1 MVTIPFMCASTCH
14 LKPDPYSTGVG
25 LLEDTAVCRAYIS
38 IPRHDGVGVAV
49 FSYGGFGGW
58 GGEYPIMPV
67 SVCGGACLGLDDVS
81 SNVIGCWFIH
91 GLCGGVLLSCFC
103 SASYCN
109 ASAAPSSHLPIF
121 PANTRRLPT

>member
-58 GGEYPIMPV
+58 GGENILSCPSLY
-67 SVCGGACLGLDDVS
+67 A
-81 SNVIGCWFIH
+81 
-91 GLCGGVLLSCFC
+91 GVLALVWMMSPVTSLVVGLFMVCVGGC
-103 SASYCN
+103 C
-109 ASAAPSSHLPIF
+109 
-121 PANTRRLPT
+121 